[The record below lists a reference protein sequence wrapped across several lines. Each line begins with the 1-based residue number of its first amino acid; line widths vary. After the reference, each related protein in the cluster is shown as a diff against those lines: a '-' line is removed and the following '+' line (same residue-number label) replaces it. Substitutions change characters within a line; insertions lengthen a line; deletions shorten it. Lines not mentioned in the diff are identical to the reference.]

1 MRLEY
6 ERGKKYEWMKEDKKR
21 EATRSSA
28 MIPND

>member
-6 ERGKKYEWMKEDKKR
+6 GRRMKYEWVKEDKKR
-21 EATRSSA
+21 EETRYSA